1 MPVVTAPVV
10 ALPRYQVTTDELI
23 GRIDELY
30 PDHPRLRLVRQ
41 VIRRSSVR
49 TRWYTRPLEEQFKN
63 DCSLFERTRRHLHDS
78 LDLAERAGRAALRE
92 AGLKPE
98 DVTALVVSS
107 ATGHSMPGL
116 DVLLMERL
124 GLSPSVRRIPVT
136 QMGCVGGV
144 FAVSTAAEL
153 VKARPDAIVLVVCA
167 DAFSHYLHPGDVG
180 MDGMIFKAILGD
192 AGGACVVRG
201 RVDGPHME
209 ITGSWEFLDVSG
221 KDIVGSRLDDD
232 GMHAQNSPRLA
243 EVVGGALP
251 GLREWLTAAAP
262 AGTDGAP
269 DFIVSHTGSPRILD
283 CLSDGLGCPP
293 EMFGLARDSLREL
306 GNLGAA
312 SVLEVMERTF
322 AKRPEPGA
330 RGLMIGVGP
339 GVCLMGLMTIW
350 RNGI

>member
-23 GRIDELY
+23 ERIVELY
-30 PDHPRLRLVRQ
+30 PNHPRMNVVQR
-41 VIRRSSVR
+41 VIRRSTVR
-49 TRWYTRPLEEQFKN
+49 TRWYTRPLEEQFN
-63 DCSLFERTRRHLHDS
+63 IDAPLYERTREHLRDS
-78 LDLAERAGRAALRE
+78 LAIAERAGRAALRE
-92 AGLKPE
+92 AGLRPE

-124 GLSPSVRRIPVT
+124 GLPPSVRRIPVT

-167 DAFSHYLHPGDVG
+167 DAFSHYLHPGDAG

-192 AGGACVVRG
+192 AGGACVVRE
-201 RVDGPHME
+201 RVNGPHME
-209 ITGSWEFLDVSG
+209 IVGSWEFLDVSG
-221 KDIVGSRLDDD
+221 KDIVGGRTEDD
-232 GMHAQNSPRLA
+232 GLHAHNSPRLA
-243 EVVGGALP
+243 EVVGGLLP
-251 GLREWLTAAAP
+251 GLREWLKATAP

-269 DFIVSHTGSPRILD
+269 EFLVSHTGSPRILD
-283 CLSDGLGCPP
+283 CLSDGLDCPS

-306 GNLGAA
+306 GNLGSV

-330 RGLMIGVGP
+330 RGLMLGVGP
-339 GVCLMGLMTIW
+339 GVCLMAVKTIW
-350 RNGI
+350 RNGV